1 LADKLSIASQNIDSV
16 TLKPHQKFKL
26 NPVTFEAAKTRFQ
39 EVMHLSLEE
48 NIVRPPLLSHA
59 VTACSS
65 TFTDSNIHP
74 HTIN

>member
-1 LADKLSIASQNIDSV
+1 M
-16 TLKPHQKFKL
+16 P
-26 NPVTFEAAKTRFQ
+26 NPATFEAAKTRFQ

-48 NIVRPPLLSHA
+48 NVVRPPLLSHA

-74 HTIN
+74 HTID